1 MPSVSDELFPVDP
14 KKLHLK
20 PQHAWRVGIGAGIL
34 GAILVAL
41 KYALR
46 PPTKRRVPDAISPPV
61 FTTKVRHTSL
71 GQVVY
76 HESGSG
82 QPLVFVHNV
91 GFGASSY
98 EWSKVYPEFVARHRV
113 IALDLIGFGESAR
126 PAVRLTA
133 ADCVRTLAEFLRS
146 FEWEQPPILVAS
158 GWSAGLCVY
167 LATQHPELV
176 SRLILHMPNGAGE
189 VGSHSLPFF
198 SQWLYR
204 TPLLAR
210 FLYRN
215 QLSTRSSV
223 AHWLRK
229 AVLLDP
235 SAATEEMID
244 VMATCAQQPSAEH
257 AALAWLGGS
266 LSFDLEA
273 RLRLLL
279 RPMALLWG
287 EESTA
292 EPEGRAFH
300 LQRLVPASPLTVI
313 SNGGIMAALETPEA
327 MVAALDEQLRA
338 DLRILK
344 AS

>member
-1 MPSVSDELFPVDP
+1 VEP
-14 KKLHLK
+14 KKLQLRPK
-20 PQHAWRVGIGAGIL
+20 HAWGVGISAGIL

-46 PPTKRRVPDAISPPV
+46 PPTKRRVPDAISPIV
-61 FTTKVRHTSL
+61 FANKVRHTSL
-71 GQVVY
+71 GPMVY
-76 HESGSG
+76 HEAGSG
-82 QPLVFVHNV
+82 APLVFVHNV

-98 EWSKVYPEFVARHRV
+98 EWSKVYPEFVTRHRV

-126 PAVRLTA
+126 PPVRLTA

-146 FEWEQPPILVAS
+146 FEWDEPPVLIAS

-176 SRLILHMPNGAGE
+176 SRLILHMPNGTGE
-189 VGSHSLPFF
+189 IGSHSLSFF
-198 SQWLYR
+198 SRKLYQ

-215 QLSTRSSV
+215 QLSTKSSV
-223 AHWLRK
+223 AAWLRK
-229 AVLLDP
+229 AVFTD
-235 SAATEEMID
+235 SAAVTEEMID
-244 VMATCAQQPSAEH
+244 VIATCAQQPAAEH

-266 LSFDLEA
+266 LCFDLDA
-273 RLRLLL
+273 RLRILQ
-279 RPMALLWG
+279 RPLALLWG
-287 EESTA
+287 QERATESDGHA
-292 EPEGRAFH
+292 LEG
-300 LQRLVPASPLTVI
+300 QRLMPACPLSVLAK
-313 SNGGIMAALETPEA
+313 GGIMAALEAPET
-327 MVAALDEQLRA
+327 MTVALDEQLRS

>member
-1 MPSVSDELFPVDP
+1 MSPISDTLSVEP
-14 KKLHLK
+14 KKLQLK
-20 PQHAWRVGIGAGIL
+20 PKHAWRVGIGAGIL

-46 PPTKRRVPDAISPPV
+46 PPTKRRVPDAISPGI

-71 GQVVY
+71 GHVVY
-76 HESGSG
+76 HESGAG
-82 QPLVFVHNV
+82 QPLVFVHNI
-91 GFGASSY
+91 GFGASSF
-98 EWSKVYPEFVARHRV
+98 EWAKVYPEFAARHRV

-146 FEWEQPPILVAS
+146 FEWPQPPVLVSS

-176 SRLILHMPNGAGE
+176 SRLILHMPNGTGE
-189 VGSHSLPFF
+189 IGSHFLSVF
-198 SQWLYR
+198 SRWLYR

-215 QLSTRSSV
+215 QLSTKSSV
-223 AHWLRK
+223 AQWLRK
-229 AVLLDP
+229 AVFLEP
-235 SAATEEMID
+235 SAVTEEMID
-244 VMATCAQQPSAEH
+244 VIATCAQQPSAEH
-257 AALAWLGGS
+257 AALSWLGGS
-266 LSFDLEA
+266 LGFDLEA
-273 RLRLLL
+273 RLRILT

-287 EESTA
+287 EERAA
-292 EPEGRAFH
+292 EPEGRAFSLH
-300 LQRLVPASPLTVI
+300 RLVPASPLSVVPG
-313 SNGGIMAALETPEA
+313 GGIMAALETPEA
-327 MVAALDEQLRA
+327 MTAALDEQLRA